1 MLVLSRT
8 TETRSCVG
16 PTPNVAVCAPA
27 YPLGTYGD
35 KAKPPVE
42 SPDGFAA
49 KSANDWPLPA
59 AVVDHS
65 PSTRSSHI
73 SSAMLVRQT
82 HELGEGRVRP
92 ARPTGQRRNEAFSIV
107 DV

>member
-73 SSAMLVRQT
+73 SSAMLVRDRRT
-82 HELGEGRVRP
+82 SSAKGAFGRHDRQDSAGIRHLV
-92 ARPTGQRRNEAFSIV
+92 
-107 DV
+107 